1 MPETKRPMLVA
12 LKIASELGF
21 SIAIP
26 LVAFA
31 LGGRWIDRHYG
42 TSPWGLLGGVLIS
55 IILTSVMLVQ
65 KFAKMVKDIETSLL
79 PPNTPKPE

>member
-1 MPETKRPMLVA
+1 MLVA

-31 LGGRWIDRHYG
+31 LGGRWIDHHYG

-55 IILTSVMLVQ
+55 IIITSVMLVQ
-65 KFAKMVKDIETSLL
+65 KFAKMVKDIETSSL
-79 PPNTPKPE
+79 PPNTPPTK